1 MQNECICTA
10 RLSSNLKFMSVRKTV
25 TFESEF
31 QHLHTP
37 SEAYVLKP
45 LFKQYWHAVHS
56 SYRDLYT
63 GIISAWNA
71 HCTPT
76 VYTCICYDGNTVQVI
91 VLKYIVNVYI
101 NIGGCPVRGWSNLT
115 N

>member
-45 LFKQYWHAVHS
+45 LFKQYWHAVYS
-56 SYRDLYT
+56 SLIGTPIHWNYLCLECALYT
-63 GIISAWNA
+63 NSIYM
-71 HCTPT
+71 HT
-76 VYTCICYDGNTVQVI
+76 
-91 VLKYIVNVYI
+91 L
-101 NIGGCPVRGWSNLT
+101 
-115 N
+115 